1 MYNYQVGHP
10 DDRDVL
16 ITDDNYSATWE
27 PRDLYA
33 IKKKFALI
41 REAWGDG
48 RDPDYGAINHL
59 WINGIENKMDR
70 IYDGESVIDTPDDP
84 RPLEV
89 NKKRDLL
96 TNDGMALL
104 ASIIIGNVLQR
115 PSHYAA
121 GNGTVIPTIGDT
133 GLQSERARIGLATDG
148 FAIAAGTTIRYGA
161 IFIPTFPSFVI
172 AESGVVNA
180 PQAGRFLNRTVY
192 PTPRLVHTH
201 LSDFFTLAIT
211 VSLTAV

>member
-1 MYNYQVGHP
+1 LYNYQVGNP

-16 ITDDNYSATWE
+16 ITDDNYSAIWDT
-27 PRDLYA
+27 RDLNL

-41 REAWGDG
+41 RYNFDRGDHAKVKEIWE
-48 RDPDYGAINHL
+48 D
-59 WINGIENKMDR
+59 GIERKMNRMDEGS
-70 IYDGESVIDTPDDP
+70 YVVDTPDDP
-84 RPLEV
+84 KPLEV

-104 ASIIIGNVLQR
+104 ASIIIGNVLTR

-121 GNGTVIPTIGDT
+121 GNGTVIPTVGDT
-133 GLQSERARIGLATDG
+133 SLQSERARIGLATDG
-148 FAIAAGTTIRYGA
+148 FAIAAGTTCRWGA

-180 PQAGRFLNRTVY
+180 AQAGRFLNRTVY
-192 PTPRLVHTH
+192 PTPRLTH
-201 LSDFFTLAIT
+201 SHLLDFFTLAIT